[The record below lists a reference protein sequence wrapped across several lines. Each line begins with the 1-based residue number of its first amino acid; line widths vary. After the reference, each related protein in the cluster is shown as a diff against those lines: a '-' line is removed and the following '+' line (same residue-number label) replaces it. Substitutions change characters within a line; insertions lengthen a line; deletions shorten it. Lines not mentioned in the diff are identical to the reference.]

1 MKIDQE
7 TLAEICDRHG
17 ITRVR
22 LFGSFG
28 RGDSD
33 DKSDIDL
40 LVDFDSRKSLMD
52 LVRIER
58 EFADRFGRDVDLLR
72 EPSLSPYLRERI
84 LSEARV
90 VYERTSR

>member
-7 TLAEICDRHG
+7 VLAEICNRHG

-22 LFGSFG
+22 LFGSFS
-28 RGDSD
+28 RGDSNET
-33 DKSDIDL
+33 SDIDL
-40 LVDFDSRKSLMD
+40 LVDFESRKSLMD

-58 EFADRFGRDVDLLR
+58 EFAEKFGREVDLLR
-72 EPSLSPYLRERI
+72 EPSLSPYLRDRI

-90 VYERTSR
+90 VYERAS

>member
-1 MKIDQE
+1 MRINQK
-7 TLAEICDRHG
+7 TLEELCDRHG

-22 LFGSFG
+22 LFGSFS

-33 DKSDIDL
+33 ETSDIDL
-40 LVDFDSRKSLMD
+40 LVDFESRKSLMD

-58 EFADRFGRDVDLLR
+58 EFADKFGREVDLLR

-90 VYERTSR
+90 VYERAS

>member
-1 MKIDQE
+1 MRINQE
-7 TLAEICDRHG
+7 TLEELCDRHG

-33 DKSDIDL
+33 ETSDIDL
-40 LVDFDSRKSLMD
+40 LVDFESRKSLMD

-58 EFADRFGRDVDLLR
+58 EFADKFGREVDLLR
-72 EPSLSPYLRERI
+72 EPALSPYLRDRI

-90 VYERTSR
+90 VYERAS